1 MAISQEQQQ
10 AIAQMARNE
19 LSRRYYKNYVV
30 DVHFGQY
37 QLFPHTELI
46 CNYLQRIADGE
57 QLRIIIEMPP
67 RHSKSMT
74 VTETFPSYYLGRNPN
89 KRVITSA
96 YGDGLAKKFGRLNRN
111 KFRENAKRIFNLDL
125 SASNNAITDWGI
137 DGHSGGMISTGI
149 GGSITGQ
156 GADCFPEGTMIDTEI
171 GKIDVK
177 ELHEMKDKPRV
188 LSYNHFTGSI
198 EYKDIQMTRRKP
210 ANDFTKVITV
220 SGNEIISTKEHHYY
234 EFEKGYREA
243 YSFRTGDKL
252 TIPATEK
259 TPQIES
265 DTVQDVKSYE
275 QPNTIVYDLQIADN
289 HNFFAN
295 GLLVHNCMI
304 IDDPIKNAK
313 EAQSKTIRD
322 TIWDEWE
329 STLSTRLHKGAS
341 VIVIMTRWH
350 EDDMIGRLL
359 DTSPYDWVRLRLP
372 AIAEDKD
379 DLLGREI
386 GEPLCAEL
394 GYDKEWAALKKE
406 EVGSRTWASL
416 YQQRP
421 TVAQGNIFKRQWIN
435 YFDNKDNKYFD
446 DMLMSW
452 DMTFKDSEEG
462 DYVVGQVWG
471 KKGSE
476 YYLVDQIREQL
487 DFTNSLKAV
496 ENMARKYPRCRR
508 ILIEDKANGPAI
520 INTLKRKVSGIIPI
534 TPKESKEARAF
545 SVTPFFEA
553 GNVYFYNKLPY
564 LDDLVDELVGFPQAA
579 HD

>member
-1 MAISQEQQQ
+1 MAISQEQQI

-19 LSRRYYKNYVV
+19 LSRRYYKHYIV

-46 CNYLQRIADGE
+46 CNYLQRIANGE

-137 DGHSGGMISTGI
+137 DEHTGGMISTGI

-156 GADCFPEGTMIDTEI
+156 GAD
-171 GKIDVK
+171 
-177 ELHEMKDKPRV
+177 L
-188 LSYNHFTGSI
+188 
-198 EYKDIQMTRRKP
+198 
-210 ANDFTKVITV
+210 
-220 SGNEIISTKEHHYY
+220 
-234 EFEKGYREA
+234 
-243 YSFRTGDKL
+243 
-252 TIPATEK
+252 
-259 TPQIES
+259 
-265 DTVQDVKSYE
+265 
-275 QPNTIVYDLQIADN
+275 
-289 HNFFAN
+289 
-295 GLLVHNCMI
+295 MI

-313 EAQSKTIRD
+313 EAQSKTVRD

-394 GYDKEWAALKKE
+394 GYDKEWAAFKKE

-553 GNVYFYNKLPY
+553 GNVYLYNKLPY
-564 LDDLVDELVGFPQAA
+564 LDELVDELVGFPQAA
-579 HD
+579 HDDTVDATTQALNYFADKPMANVLSTNAW